1 MEKIFQLKKKKS
13 SPIQLFSVKHGAKNE
28 ANQNGKSK
36 QVIKSILKEVLNN
49 SLAQAILNIILTP
62 HLILKLILLV
72 FVFGTTGLASY
83 LVIQSIFS
91 YLSFAT
97 STTSRIIFQTPATFP
112 QVTFCNVNWATT
124 EYAYNNYKDLE
135 FENEEEEAK
144 RYDHDLNDIL
154 IECSF
159 NGVLC
164 DSNDFVWSFD
174 DEDYG
179 NCYTFNSGVDSN
191 GYETALKQ
199 SKLAGPKYGLSLLIY
214 TNVYEKLIDKILIKS
229 LGIIVRLGNSS
240 YSMHYSNGGILASS
254 GFQTNIVVEREY
266 KSMLPK
272 PFSECE
278 IDPNSATFIE
288 GADLYNLIGQ
298 SKYAYSQ
305 QLCFTQCY
313 QKYFINKYNCTFENL
328 LSLYNNSFCNSNV
341 TSFIYDWDY
350 ILDSDYIHSKC
361 LPLCPLEC
369 NQTHF
374 KTSLSFNQLIEN
386 SYYISLI
393 KNNSNLRSDFIKR
406 SIDGKTARDSFVLVN
421 IFYDNLS
428 YTQTSEI
435 PQIDL
440 ISLLAYIGGN
450 LGLFLGLSV
459 FSFCEIIQAFVEI
472 YFALKNDKKL
482 SA

>member
-13 SPIQLFSVKHGAKNE
+13 SPIQLFNVKHE
-28 ANQNGKSK
+28 ANPNEKRK
-36 QVIKSILKEVLNN
+36 QVINSILKEVLYN

-62 HLILKLILLV
+62 HLVLKLVLLI

-91 YLSFAT
+91 YLSFES

-124 EYAYNNYKDLE
+124 EYAYNNFKDLE
-135 FENEEEEAK
+135 FESEEEAK
-144 RYDHDLNDIL
+144 RYDHDLDDIL
-154 IECSF
+154 NECSF

-164 DSNDFVWSFD
+164 DSNDFIWSFD

-179 NCYTFNSGVDSN
+179 NCYTFNSGIDSN
-191 GYETALKQ
+191 GNETALKQ
-199 SKLAGPKYGLSLLIY
+199 SKLAGPKYGLSLLVY
-214 TNVYEKLIDKILIKS
+214 TNVYEKLIDNISIKS

-278 IDPNSATFIE
+278 IDSNSATFIE

-313 QKYFINKYNCTFENL
+313 QKYFINKYNCSYRYL
-328 LSLYNNSFCNSNV
+328 LSLYNKS
-341 TSFIYDWDY
+341 W
-350 ILDSDYIHSKC
+350 
-361 LPLCPLEC
+361 
-369 NQTHF
+369 
-374 KTSLSFNQLIEN
+374 
-386 SYYISLI
+386 
-393 KNNSNLRSDFIKR
+393 
-406 SIDGKTARDSFVLVN
+406 
-421 IFYDNLS
+421 
-428 YTQTSEI
+428 
-435 PQIDL
+435 
-440 ISLLAYIGGN
+440 
-450 LGLFLGLSV
+450 
-459 FSFCEIIQAFVEI
+459 
-472 YFALKNDKKL
+472 
-482 SA
+482 